1 MTTMTALIT
10 AVGFTWIGMVLAMS
24 FLEAPLRFRA
34 PGVTLAIGL
43 GIGRLVFRA
52 LNAVEGL
59 FAIVVVLTALLGG
72 VPRPILATALV
83 VAVLLVVQLGAV
95 RPVLNRRSNA
105 VLAGQDA
112 PRSRAHFAY
121 LGLEVLKLAGLIV
134 LGVQALIG

>member
-1 MTTMTALIT
+1 MTALIT